1 MTPPRSYGS
10 PKVSRFPRLYVSL
23 VFSKD
28 LAMQCGFAIKKLQ
41 LGEEP
46 KPPLRLAT
54 RAMEKSARWECSS
67 EIFEWTQA
75 EIPENGDRVREH
87 VKQQINNALKKTYC
101 TMELL

>member
-54 RAMEKSARWECSS
+54 RAMEKSTRWECSS

-87 VKQQINNALKKTYC
+87 VKNKLI
-101 TMELL
+101 MH